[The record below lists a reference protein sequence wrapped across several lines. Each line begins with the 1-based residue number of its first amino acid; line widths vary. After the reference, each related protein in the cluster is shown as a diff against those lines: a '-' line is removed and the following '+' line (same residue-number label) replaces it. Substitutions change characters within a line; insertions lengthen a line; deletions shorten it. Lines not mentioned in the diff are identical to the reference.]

1 MLDRKTL
8 EKLGDWSGYRVSRVA
23 WPEDDSRTVTIHLKP
38 LARTMC
44 CEHCGNRCGQVHETT
59 VRRVRDLPL
68 MALRVVLLVPRR
80 RVWCHHCG
88 GPRLEKLSW
97 LGRYRRVTDR
107 LAEAVSQLLVSSNIL
122 AVSRFF
128 QLGWHTV
135 KALDKAVLRQTV
147 QEPDWSRIHYLAMDE
162 FALHKGHRYATVVV
176 DPIGRQV
183 LWIGNGRS
191 RDTARA
197 FFEQLPAGVAEQIRA
212 VAIDMTTA
220 YELEIQAQCPNAEI
234 VYDLFHVVAKYGREM
249 IDRVRVDQANQ
260 LRHDKPARRVIKSS
274 RWLLLRNRKNLDRH
288 QKAQLSELLEAN
300 QPLLTAYLMRD
311 ELKRLWF
318 YRRPGWARR
327 AWDHWLAQARSCGI
341 AALGLFARRLE
352 PYLAGILSRCRH
364 PLNTSIVEG
373 INNTIKVIKRR
384 AYGYRDQEYFFLK
397 IRAAF
402 LGIQR

>member
-8 EKLGDWSGYRVSRVA
+8 EALGGWEGYRVERVV
-23 WPEDDSRTVTIHLKP
+23 WPQDGGRTVLLYLKAT
-38 LARTMC
+38 ARVMY
-44 CEHCGNRCGQVHETT
+44 CEHCGARCAQVHETT

-68 MALRVVLLVPRR
+68 FAFRVVLFVPRR
-80 RVWCHHCG
+80 RVWCEQCE

-97 LGRYRRVTDR
+97 LGRYQRVTNR
-107 LAEAVSQLLVSSNIL
+107 LAEAVSQLLRSSNVL
-122 AVSRFF
+122 AVAQFYRLS
-128 QLGWHTV
+128 WHTV
-135 KALDKAVLRQTV
+135 KALDKALLQAAV
-147 QEPDWSRIHYLAMDE
+147 QAPDWSQIQYLAMDE

-176 DPIGRQV
+176 DPIRRQV
-183 LWIGNGRS
+183 LWIGPGRS

-197 FFEQLPAGVAEQIRA
+197 FFKQMPAGAAERIRA

-220 YELEIQAQCPNAEI
+220 YELEIKAHCPQAEI
-234 VYDLFHVVAKYGREM
+234 VFDLFHVVAKYGREV
-249 IDRVRVDQANQ
+249 IDRVRVDQANK
-260 LRHDKPARRVIKSS
+260 LRQDRPARRIIKSS
-274 RWLLLRNRKNLDRH
+274 RWLLLRNRESLDRR
-288 QKAQLSELLEAN
+288 QAVQLKELLDAN

-318 YRRPGWARR
+318 YRRPGWARH
-327 AWDHWLAQARSCGI
+327 AWDNWLEQAERSGI
-341 AALGLFARRLE
+341 ASLALFAQRLKT
-352 PYLAGILSRCRH
+352 YLHGILSRCRH

-402 LGIQR
+402 PGNPR